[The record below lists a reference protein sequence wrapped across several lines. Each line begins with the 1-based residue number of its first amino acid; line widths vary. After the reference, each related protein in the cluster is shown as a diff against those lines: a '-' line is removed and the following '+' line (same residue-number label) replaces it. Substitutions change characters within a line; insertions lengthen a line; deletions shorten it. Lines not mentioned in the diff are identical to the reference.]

1 MYSDV
6 VLGVEHHHFED
17 ILDDHKD
24 RQGYTLD
31 TELTAD
37 DWVELVGRYKE
48 RVEEEQRHAVP
59 AGPAR
64 SSSGARSAPCSA
76 RG

>member
-6 VLGVEHHHFED
+6 VLGIGHEHFEEF
-17 ILDDHKD
+17 LDDHKE

-31 TELTAD
+31 TDLTAD
-37 DWVELVGRYKE
+37 DWAELVERYKSACE
-48 RVEEEQRHAVP
+48 DEP
-59 AGPAR
+59 ASR
-64 SSSGARSAPCSA
+64 SRRTRTSSCGARSAPCSA